1 MRIAIVGGGPAGLFF
16 ARLTKLRQPSAQ
28 IRIFEQNPANATYGF
43 GVTLA
48 GPARNRL
55 KAADEHLHDRLAAEM
70 WFNDEQDI
78 VLQRERV
85 RLKYAARGGAIPRLS
100 LLAVLEKACAD
111 LGMVTEHDKRLEHPG
126 ALAEFDLVV
135 GADGANS
142 VVRGSNPEAFGV
154 QTRAL
159 GNRYA
164 WYGVRKAL
172 KPNALVFREYKGGY
186 YVAHYYAYSPTMSTF
201 VAECDARTWLECGLD
216 RMTDAERK
224 ALIESIFAEELE
236 GERLVEN
243 KSTWRAFTAITSDR
257 WTCGNAV
264 LIGDALRVAHFSI
277 GSGTRLAMDDAHA
290 LADSLIEA
298 GDDVPGALDRFVAAR
313 KPTRDLFTEATVRS
327 FEWYENFREA
337 MQTNAVAFAKDFLT
351 RTGRVD
357 EERLKEY
364 VPDFYQRYLA
374 PGAAQAKVHVG

>member
-1 MRIAIVGGGPAGLFF
+1 MKIAVVGGGPAGLFF

-55 KAADEHLHDRLAAEM
+55 KVADEYLHDRLAAEM

-111 LGMVTEHDKRLEHPG
+111 LGLVTEHDKRLEHPG

-243 KSTWRAFTAITSDR
+243 KSTWRAFTAITNDR

-290 LADSLIEA
+290 LADALIEA
-298 GDDVPGALDRFVAAR
+298 GDDVPGMLDRFVAAR

-337 MQTNAVAFAKDFLT
+337 MQTNAVAFAKNFLT

-374 PGAAQAKVHVG
+374 PGAAQAKAHVG